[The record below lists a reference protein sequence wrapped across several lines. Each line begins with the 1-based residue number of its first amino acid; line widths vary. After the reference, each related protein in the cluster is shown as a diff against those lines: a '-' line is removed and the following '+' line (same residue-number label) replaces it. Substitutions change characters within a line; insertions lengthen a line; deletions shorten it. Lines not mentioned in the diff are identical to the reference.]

1 MEQGNDTCVTGLHFY
16 FLHFGVQSCFFLLSK
31 NADNSVCLAWTNM
44 SIVGLHRQITAA
56 PFKLPQ
62 AMSGQLA
69 STSVERLL
77 LFFFFFSSNFTR
89 VPTAFSQRSQI
100 RFAVISAE
108 TRDVKNKLRVYLH
121 VNLCQCIHACMHTE
135 RLIHCPL

>member
-1 MEQGNDTCVTGLHFY
+1 MDQGNDTCVTGLHF
-16 FLHFGVQSCFFLLSK
+16 FFFTFWCSKLFFFLSK
-31 NADNSVCLAWTNM
+31 NADNSVCFAWTNM

-56 PFKLPQ
+56 PFKLPH

-69 STSVERLL
+69 STSVERFL
-77 LFFFFFSSNFTR
+77 LFVFFNQVS
-89 VPTAFSQRSQI
+89 TAFSQRSQI
-100 RFAVISAE
+100 RFAVIPDE
-108 TRDVKNKLRVYLH
+108 TRDVKNKLTVYLH

>member
-1 MEQGNDTCVTGLHFY
+1 MCNKTITDMEQGNDTCVTGLHFFF

-31 NADNSVCLAWTNM
+31 NADNCVCFAWTNWR
-44 SIVGLHRQITAA
+44 IVGLHRQITAA

-77 LFFFFFSSNFTR
+77 LFFIFFQSTLLVSPLPSPR
-89 VPTAFSQRSQI
+89 GPRS
-100 RFAVISAE
+100 
-108 TRDVKNKLRVYLH
+108 DLL
-121 VNLCQCIHACMHTE
+121 
-135 RLIHCPL
+135 